1 MLTMKKKS
9 LYNHPVLNCLL
20 CSAFQSKPYSE
31 NSKALVLAPDIGEE
45 DSACNTHTQAI
56 PVAVW

>member
-1 MLTMKKKS
+1 MKKKS
-9 LYNHPVLNCLL
+9 LYNHPVLNYLL
-20 CSAFQSKPYSE
+20 CSAFQFKPYSE